1 MVDAYA
7 KTALFINGLERDSSN
22 GQVTELRNPAKLDEA
37 VGEFARGTVD
47 DVDAAME
54 AAAQA
59 YPSWSGY
66 RAVERAE
73 KLREIADFLVADP
86 EDVTARTRLLTREHG
101 KPLFE
106 SNIEIT
112 RIADRFRQVANFAE
126 RLDAEQN
133 TQSPMFDTVV
143 QRKGRGV
150 TTLIVPWN
158 WPLAILGAKFPQAL
172 LAGNT
177 VVIKLA
183 ENATLA
189 TAQTII
195 KIAKLLPP
203 GVVNLI
209 TGPGRELGDRLVGH
223 PLVRQVNFTGSVGV
237 GQRVMKICAEN
248 ITDVTLELGGN
259 DAGLMLED
267 VDTSGNFYQRLFH
280 ATFLTS
286 GQICMAMKR
295 LYVHRSRYEE
305 ILEGFS
311 AFLNGITIGNGL
323 TEGVQMG
330 PINNE
335 RQFKVVQEFTR
346 EAEAAGVEL
355 RRCGQW
361 ETSINPGQGYFL
373 PATLA
378 VNPDPRLQV
387 VRLEQF
393 GPILPIIPF
402 DTDEEALTH
411 ANDCELGLSS
421 SVWSTDV
428 ERAVALARRIDAGY
442 TNINAHGPTAMDG
455 LSPFGGVKQ
464 SGIGRNFGFEGIQQF
479 QEAHSISMPKGAL
492 G

>member
-1 MVDAYA
+1 MADAYA
-7 KTALFINGLERDSSN
+7 KTFLFIDGQQRDSSN
-22 GQVTELRNPAKLDEA
+22 GQVTELRNPAKLDEP
-37 VGEFARGTVD
+37 VGEFARATIS

-54 AAAQA
+54 AAARA
-59 YPSWSGY
+59 FPAWSAMT
-66 RAVERAE
+66 AVQRAE
-73 KLREIADFLVADP
+73 HLRQIADMLVADP

-106 SNIEIT
+106 SGIEIT
-112 RIADRFRQVANFAE
+112 RIADRFRQVASFAE
-126 RLDAEQN
+126 RLDAEQK
-133 TQSPMFDTVV
+133 TQSPMFDTIV

-189 TAQTII
+189 AAQTIT
-195 KIAKLLPP
+195 KIAQLLPP

-223 PLVRQVNFTGSVGV
+223 PLVRQINFTGSVGV

-248 ITDVTLELGGN
+248 ITDITLELGGN

-267 VDTSGNFYQRLFH
+267 VDTSGNFYQRLFQ

-305 ILEGFS
+305 ILEGFT
-311 AFLNGITIGNGL
+311 AFLNNMNIGNGL
-323 TEGVQMG
+323 SDGVQMG
-330 PINNE
+330 PVNNE
-335 RQFKVVQEFTR
+335 RQFKVVQDFTD
-346 EAEAAGVEL
+346 EAERAGVEL

-361 ETSINPGQGYFL
+361 EEGLNPGQGYFL

-378 VNPDPRLQV
+378 VNPDPNLKV

-393 GPILPIIPF
+393 GPILPVIPF
-402 DTDEEALTH
+402 DTDDEVLAY

-421 SVWSTDV
+421 SVWSADV
-428 ERAVALARRIDAGY
+428 DRAVAMARRIDAGY
-442 TNINAHGPTAMDG
+442 SNINAHGPTAMDG

-464 SGIGRNFGFEGIQQF
+464 SGLGRNFGFEGIQQF
-479 QEAHSISMPKGAL
+479 QEAHSISMPTGAL
-492 G
+492 S